1 MSSGTRPSGPGTW
14 SPASVRDSVES
25 KAIRSTGNAP
35 SAPAAGMATSRAR
48 SESRAGA
55 ETVRSATAASMAGAS
70 AASASTVRSVAARVA
85 GSTEPLARSV
95 TASLRS
101 ESSMAP
107 PVASA
112 KVVSRSR
119 RGPRSRPSSMPV
131 PATKR
136 WNGVVG
142 MDSACTL
149 PWMAA
154 RSKIGSPVALSSRSK
169 RSFAVMALSGWS
181 SKLAA
186 TRTSASTAP
195 VRSLPLTETVA
206 SLTRIPKPPAR
217 NAASLA
223 LIDAVIGVPAKCSA
237 PAASKIPG
245 AARSTSS
252 DPAVP
257 CSSVRAVNFAV
268 VSPPAATWAEPL
280 KSRTAA

>member
-14 SPASVRDSVES
+14 SPASVRVNVDSKEM
-25 KAIRSTGNAP
+25 RSAGNAP
-35 SAPAAGMATSRAR
+35 SAPAAGTATSRAR

-55 ETVRSATAASMAGAS
+55 ETVRSATSASMAGAS
-70 AASASTVRSVAARVA
+70 EASASTVRSVAARVA

-112 KVVSRSR
+112 KVVSRSM

-142 MDSACTL
+142 MDSARTL
-149 PWMAA
+149 PWMAD
-154 RSKIGSPVALSSRSK
+154 RSKIGSPAAVSSRSML
-169 RSFAVMALSGWS
+169 SFAVTVLGGRS
-181 SKLAA
+181 SMLAA
-186 TRTSASTAP
+186 TRTSALTAP

-206 SLTRIPKPPAR
+206 SFTRIPTPPAR

-223 LIDAVIGVPAKCSA
+223 LIDAVIGVPLKCSA

-245 AARSTSS
+245 AATSRSSA
-252 DPAVP
+252 PAVP